1 MKDAIITF
9 IYDQVEG
16 TDFDPSD
23 PANRDQIVQALKEA
37 AEHFS
42 SDDLAAQAEEE

>member
-1 MKDAIITF
+1 MEDAIISF

-16 TDFDPSD
+16 TDFDISD
-23 PANRDQIVQALKEA
+23 PKNRDQIVQALKEA

-42 SDDLAAQAEEE
+42 SDDLDTQAEEG